1 MLVMKFGG
9 TSVGSGERILHV
21 ARIVLAH
28 LDQQPMVVTSAMSGV
43 TDALLALASAASA
56 GDADA
61 CAAQLT
67 ALVSKHHDAARTID
81 QEADWR
87 DLHRKLELLRS
98 SVADVLAKHD
108 CSSAARDVIV
118 SWGERLAVVLV
129 AGALRSLGQPALAW
143 DLPLIGTDEEAKPLA
158 ETTQQLAAQALL
170 EAGDALLV
178 APGFIAQ
185 MPDGSITTLGR
196 GGSDYSAT
204 LLAAAL
210 QAGACWIYTDVDG
223 VLSADP
229 RIVQEAQI
237 LPFVSPQTAGRL
249 SYSGAKVLH
258 PQSVAPVARLGIP
271 LRVRNTFRPE
281 HPGTLIAHLQSEQ
294 HGLSQAITGRRNLAG
309 IVFAGDG
316 LPEVPH
322 LFGRICQAM
331 TNAGVE
337 IILSVHPGTGY
348 DPQIIVNKAHVSIA
362 LEQLSQEFASECA
375 LGLVSSISIHEG
387 LALCTIIAEELG
399 NQVLEQVQRTLV
411 TEGIVPLVQTAFPSV
426 LSFVLYER
434 ELDRAI
440 RSIHRQVIEPA
451 LRQPT
456 LSAAQSEASVTTWDD
471 DEESEQRF
479 AKLCS

>member
-21 ARIVLAH
+21 ARVILAH
-28 LDQQPMVVTSAMSGV
+28 LDQQPAVVTSAMSGV
-43 TDALLALASAASA
+43 TDALLALASAAFA
-56 GDADA
+56 GDTAA
-61 CAAQLT
+61 CEAQLA
-67 ALVSKHHDAARTID
+67 ALVSRHDAAARTID
-81 QEADWR
+81 QEADWK
-87 DLHRKLELLRS
+87 DLHQKLDALHS
-98 SVADVLAKHD
+98 SVEAVLAKQDH
-108 CSSAARDVIV
+108 SSAVCDMIV

-143 DLPLIGTDEEAKPLA
+143 DLPVVGTDEHARPLA
-158 ETTQQLAAQALL
+158 ETTRQLAGEALSQ
-170 EAGDALLV
+170 AGDALLV

-185 MPDGSITTLGR
+185 MPDGRITTLGR

-210 QAGACWIYTDVDG
+210 QAGGCWIYTDVDG

-229 RIVQEAQI
+229 RIVQDAQI

-271 LRVRNTFRPE
+271 LRVRNTFRPD
-281 HPGTLIAHLQSEQ
+281 HPGTLIADLHSEYQ
-294 HGLSQAITGRRNLAG
+294 NCSQAITGRRNLAA
-309 IVFAGDG
+309 IVLTGDG

-331 TNAGVE
+331 TSVGVE

-348 DPQIIVNKAHVSIA
+348 DPQIMVNKAHAPVA
-362 LEQLSQEFASECA
+362 LERLSQEFANEYA
-375 LGLVSSISIHEG
+375 QGLVSNISICEG
-387 LALCTIIAEELG
+387 LALCTMIAEELD
-399 NQVLEQVQRTLV
+399 NHVLAQVQRTLAA
-411 TEGIVPLVQTAFPSV
+411 EGIVPLVQTAFPSA
-426 LSFVLYER
+426 LSFVLPER

-440 RSIHRQVIEPA
+440 RSIHREVIEPA
-451 LRQPT
+451 LSQHM
-456 LSAAQSEASVTTWDD
+456 LSAAPGPASAPWDD
-471 DEESEQRF
+471 DEASEQQF

>member
-21 ARIVLAH
+21 ARVILAH
-28 LDQQPMVVTSAMSGV
+28 LDQQLVVVTSAMSGV

-67 ALVSKHHDAARTID
+67 ALVSRHHDAARTID
-81 QEADWR
+81 QEADWK
-87 DLHRKLELLRS
+87 DLHHKLDLLRAA
-98 SVADVLAKHD
+98 VEETLAKRD
-108 CSSAARDVIV
+108 QSANACNMIV

-129 AGALRSLGQPALAW
+129 AGALRSLGQTALAW
-143 DLPLIGTDEEAKPLA
+143 DLPLIATDEHARPLA
-158 ETTQQLAAQALL
+158 EETQQLARKAVTQ
-170 EAGDALLV
+170 AGDALLV

-185 MPDGSITTLGR
+185 MPDGRITTLGR

-210 QAGACWIYTDVDG
+210 QAGGCWIYTDVDG

-229 RIVQEAQI
+229 RIVQDAQI

-271 LRVRNTFRPE
+271 LRVRNTFRPD
-281 HPGTLIAHLQSEQ
+281 HPGTLIADLQNEQ
-294 HGLSQAITGRRNLAG
+294 YSVSQAITGRRNLAA
-309 IVFAGDG
+309 IVLTGDG

-331 TNAGVE
+331 TSVGVE

-348 DPQIIVNKAHVSIA
+348 DPQIIVNNAHAPVA
-362 LEQLSQEFASECA
+362 LEHLAQEFAGEYA
-375 LGLVSSISIHEG
+375 QGLISSICICEG
-387 LALCTIIAEELG
+387 LALCTLIAEELG
-399 NQVLEQVQRTLV
+399 SQALARVQRTLAV
-411 TEGIVPLVQTAFPSV
+411 EGIVPLVQTAFPSA
-426 LSFVLYER
+426 LSFALHER

-440 RSIHRQVIEPA
+440 RSIHREVIEPA
-451 LRQPT
+451 LRQHTRSP
-456 LSAAQSEASVTTWDD
+456 APAPASPSWGDNETT
-471 DEESEQRF
+471 EQQF

>member
-21 ARIVLAH
+21 ARVILAH
-28 LDQQPMVVTSAMSGV
+28 LDQRPVVVTSAMSGV

-67 ALVSKHHDAARTID
+67 ALVSRHHDAARTID
-81 QEADWR
+81 QEAGWK
-87 DLHRKLELLRS
+87 DLHHKLDLLRAT
-98 SVADVLAKHD
+98 VEDVLAKQD
-108 CSSAARDVIV
+108 QSANACNMIV

-143 DLPLIGTDEEAKPLA
+143 DSPLIATDEHARPLT
-158 ETTQQLAAQALL
+158 EETQQLAGKALTQ
-170 EAGDALLV
+170 AGDALLV

-185 MPDGSITTLGR
+185 MPDGHITTLGR

-210 QAGACWIYTDVDG
+210 QAGGCWIYTDVDG

-229 RIVQEAQI
+229 RIVQDAQI

-271 LRVRNTFRPE
+271 LRVRNTFRPD
-281 HPGTLIAHLQSEQ
+281 HPGTLIADLRSEQ
-294 HGLSQAITGRRNLAG
+294 HSASQAITGRRNLAA
-309 IVFAGDG
+309 IVLTGDG

-331 TNAGVE
+331 TSVGIE

-348 DPQIIVNKAHVSIA
+348 DPQILVNKGHAPVA
-362 LEQLSQEFASECA
+362 LERLSQEFAGEYA
-375 LGLVSSISIHEG
+375 QGLISSISTREG
-387 LALCTIIAEELG
+387 LALCTLIAEELG
-399 NQVLEQVQRTLV
+399 SHALAHVQRTLAA
-411 TEGIVPLVQTAFPSV
+411 EDIVPLVQTAFPSA
-426 LSFVLYER
+426 LSFALHER

-440 RSIHRQVIEPA
+440 RSIHREVIEPA
-451 LRQPT
+451 LRQHT
-456 LSAAQSEASVTTWDD
+456 LSNGHGSASVPWDD
-471 DEESEQRF
+471 DEASEQQF